1 MNQEGGPATSTC
13 KGEVQWTH
21 DSRCGARM
29 NRTPARNHRVPG
41 KPKNVTKTPRRQ
53 LVQAAAA
60 KLRDVILAREPGTQV
75 GSLNEVA
82 ELLGV
87 GIVTVQQAARILE
100 HEGLLAVRRGPGGG
114 YYGTRPDEAAL
125 ERAFAAYLRVHGFG
139 HRESH
144 QMLTLLDCEIVP
156 AAARCTDEGLR
167 QAARE
172 LLERVD
178 GCESSDQR
186 VTFEKELRDLLLR
199 MVARPLIEL
208 VCRVTQRLYVHSG
221 PLLFAGKEGFDAWR
235 AGRRRILEAI
245 LSQDE
250 ELAQFEAER
259 YRRIVLSRLRE
270 TSDRNPKS

>member
-1 MNQEGGPATSTC
+1 MSTPD
-13 KGEVQWTH
+13 V
-21 DSRCGARM
+21 A
-29 NRTPARNHRVPG
+29 
-41 KPKNVTKTPRRQ
+41 KTPRRQ

-60 KLRDVILAREPGTQV
+60 KLRDVILTREPGAQI

-139 HRESH
+139 HRESQ
-144 QMLTLLDCEIVP
+144 QMLALLDCEIAP
-156 AAARCTDEGLR
+156 AAAACQDETLR
-167 QAARE
+167 EVARS

-178 GCESSDQR
+178 GCESAEQR
-186 VTFEKELRDLLLR
+186 IGFETQLRELLLK

-208 VCRVTQRLYVHSG
+208 VCRVTQGLYVQSSAP
-221 PLLFAGKEGFDAWR
+221 PLFPGKAGFDAWR
-235 AGRRRILEAI
+235 SGRRRILEAI
-245 LSQDE
+245 LARDE

-259 YRRIVLSRLRE
+259 YRRFVLARLRE
-270 TSDRNPKS
+270 VKDATPSRRRRASPAR

>member
-1 MNQEGGPATSTC
+1 
-13 KGEVQWTH
+13 
-21 DSRCGARM
+21 
-29 NRTPARNHRVPG
+29 
-41 KPKNVTKTPRRQ
+41 VTKIPKRQ

-60 KLRDVILAREPGTQV
+60 KLRDVILAREPGTQI

-87 GIVTVQQAARILE
+87 GIVTVQQAARVLE

-144 QMLTLLDCEIVP
+144 QMLSLLDCEIVP
-156 AAARCTDEGLR
+156 AAAHCTDESLR
-167 QAARE
+167 QAARG

-178 GCESSDQR
+178 GCESSEQR
-186 VTFEKELRDLLLR
+186 IAFETELRDLLFK
-199 MVARPLIEL
+199 MVTRPLVEL
-208 VCRVTQRLYVHSG
+208 VCRVTLRLYVHADAP
-221 PLLFAGKEGFDAWR
+221 PLFPGKEGFDAWR
-235 AGRRRILEAI
+235 GARRRILEAI
-245 LSQDE
+245 LKQDE

-259 YRRIVLSRLRE
+259 YRALVLSRLRG
-270 TSDRNPKS
+270 TVDASRKS